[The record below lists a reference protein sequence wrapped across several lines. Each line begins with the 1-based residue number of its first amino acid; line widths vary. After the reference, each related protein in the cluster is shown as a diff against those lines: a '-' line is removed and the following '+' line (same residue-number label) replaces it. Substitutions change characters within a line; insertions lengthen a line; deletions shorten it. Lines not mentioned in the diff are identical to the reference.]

1 VSSRFRAVFG
11 WIVLT
16 LAMLSARPVLAD
28 ARTEARAHFKKG
40 MDAISAGKYEDG
52 ISELEKA
59 YEILPHPNV
68 LYNIARAHAEAG
80 NLEKAVENFKKYL
93 ETNPPDKDE
102 TLAIVK
108 GLEARIRKQ
117 QAEREK
123 AAPPEPTPPA
133 PEKPAAPTKPSA
145 TPTPTPLPTPSPT
158 PTPPA
163 PSGPPPAEAAS
174 AIGAA
179 RTEDVFAESIVTA
192 SKGAQSPL
200 DAPSSTSVITEQDI
214 RLSGITKIPE
224 LLRRLAGVDIM
235 EVTGGQTEV
244 SIRGFNQRL
253 SNKTLVLVDGRSV
266 YADILGATI
275 WQTLSIGVEDI
286 QRIEV
291 VRGPGSS
298 LYGADAFNGVVN
310 IITKKPGEGRSGL
323 AGAYGSQATTHG
335 SLWASGREG
344 DFGWRMAAGYDYLPR
359 WSREV
364 PNGRADVRTGVGDQ
378 VESSRTIRLDARGS
392 RRFGKAGTLNFGGG
406 LAQGSL
412 EILGIGTLQDIV
424 LPSFAATDVT
434 TSWTSDH
441 IDARIFWNRLRGDSS
456 LNVNYVGQSLL
467 PTRVEQNIVDG
478 EVVYK
483 AKLEISADF
492 VNDLRV
498 GAAYRYKDVV
508 WTYLDQDRVEHHY
521 SLFLHDELTI
531 AKPLSIVADYR
542 IDWVPYLERFQQS
555 PRGAVLV
562 HPSKQSTI
570 RGSVATAYRKPTFL
584 ESYLRLPIQLPVTG
598 AGQFSEG
605 VRRDDP
611 SFIVNAE
618 RILSAELGYLNQ
630 ESDVFTVDTA
640 LYFNRVTSLI
650 QLAATRPLTVAD
662 FPTAG
667 TQDIATGLFPTGFGG
682 WDNQCQAYNVYGGEA
697 SLRTYPTEGLDI
709 YGNYTLNLV
718 QQDNSGCTAEQ
729 LSRIVSDQRT
739 SRHKVNAG
747 VQLRTKP
754 GIDGSVD
761 FHYIADQSWAEQ
773 VTNFVRQQ
781 IEQQRFRL
789 SQYVLLNARL
799 GYRFLSNQ
807 ADVAVVG
814 FNLLGLEHREHPFG
828 QLIGRRMMFE
838 FSYRF

>member
-1 VSSRFRAVFG
+1 
-11 WIVLT
+11 
-16 LAMLSARPVLAD
+16 MLVARPVLAD

-40 MDAISAGKYEDG
+40 MEAISAGKYDDG
-52 ISELEKA
+52 IAELEKA
-59 YEILPHPNV
+59 YEILPHANV

-80 NLEKAVENFKKYL
+80 NLEKALEYFRRYL
-93 ETNPPDKDE
+93 QTEPADKDE
-102 TLAIVK
+102 TLAIVRT
-108 GLEARIRKQ
+108 LELRLKKQ
-117 QAEREK
+117 QAERDK
-123 AAPPEPTPPA
+123 AQAETPPEKPEGPEKPPQGSPPTPPL
-133 PEKPAAPTKPSA
+133 APTPA
-145 TPTPTPLPTPSPT
+145 
-158 PTPPA
+158 PPA
-163 PSGPPPAEAAS
+163 PAA
-174 AIGAA
+174 AAGIGAA

-253 SNKTLVLVDGRSV
+253 ANKTLVLVDGRSV

-291 VRGPGSS
+291 VRGPGSA

-335 SLWASGREG
+335 SLWASGRQGEL
-344 DFGWRMAAGYDYLPR
+344 GWRMAAGYDYLPR

-392 RRFGKAGTLNFGGG
+392 RRFGKLGTLNFGGG

-412 EILGIGTLQDIV
+412 EVLGIGTLQDIV
-424 LPSFAATDVT
+424 LPRFAATDVT
-434 TSWTSDH
+434 TSFNAEH
-441 IDARIFWNRLRGDSS
+441 FDARIFWNRLRADSS
-456 LNVNYVGQSLL
+456 LNVAYVGQSLL
-467 PTRVEQNIVDG
+467 PARVEQNVVDG
-478 EVVYK
+478 ELVYK
-483 AKLEISADF
+483 TKIRISSDL
-492 VNDLRV
+492 VNDLRI
-498 GAAYRYKDVV
+498 GGAYRYKDVV
-508 WTYLDQDRVEHHY
+508 WTYLDRDRFEHHY
-521 SLFLHDELTI
+521 ALFLHDELEI
-531 AKPLSIVADYR
+531 AKAVALVADYR
-542 IDWVPYLERFQQS
+542 LDWVPYLERFQQS

-570 RGSVATAYRKPTFL
+570 RGSVATAFRKPTFL

-611 SFIVNAE
+611 SFILNAE

-630 ESDVFTVDTA
+630 ESDLFTVDTA
-640 LYFNRVTSLI
+640 LYFNRVSSLI

-667 TQDIATGLFPTGFGG
+667 RQDIATGFFPVAFGG
-682 WDNQCQAYNVYGGEA
+682 WENQCQAYNVYGGEA
-697 SLRTYPTEGLDI
+697 GVRTYPTEGLDV
-709 YGNYTLNLV
+709 YANYTLNLV

-729 LSRIVSDQRT
+729 LSRIVADQRT
-739 SRHKVNAG
+739 SQHKVNAG
-747 VQLRTKP
+747 VQLRTKS
-754 GIDGSVD
+754 GVDGSVD
-761 FHYIADQSWAEQ
+761 FHFIGEQSWAEQ
-773 VTNFVRQQ
+773 VTNFVRQE

-789 SQYVLLNARL
+789 SKYALLNARV
-799 GYRFLSNQ
+799 GYRFLSDQ
-807 ADVAVVG
+807 ADVGIVG
-814 FNLLGLEHREHPFG
+814 FNVLGLEHREHPFG
-828 QLIGRRMMFE
+828 QLLGRRVMLQFT
-838 FSYRF
+838 YRF

>member
-1 VSSRFRAVFG
+1 
-11 WIVLT
+11 
-16 LAMLSARPVLAD
+16 MLSRLRASVVWPLLAFAVTTSFAPSASAD

-40 MDAISAGKYEDG
+40 MDAIAAGRFDEG
-52 ISELEKA
+52 IPELEKA

-80 NLEKAVENFKKYL
+80 NLEKAIDYYKRYL

-102 TLAIVK
+102 TQAVLK
-108 GLEARIRKQ
+108 GLEARLK
-117 QAEREK
+117 K
-123 AAPPEPTPPA
+123 PEPEPPPPA
-133 PEKPAAPTKPSA
+133 PTPAQ
-145 TPTPTPLPTPSPT
+145 PTPTIPEAPKPAPSP
-158 PTPPA
+158 PPA
-163 PSGPPPAEAAS
+163 PVAP
-174 AIGAA
+174 IGEA

-192 SKGAQSPL
+192 SKGAQSPV

-253 SNKTLVLVDGRSV
+253 ANKTLVLVDGRSV

-286 QRIEV
+286 ARIEV

-310 IITKKPGEGRSGL
+310 IITKKPGEQSAADGRKSGL
-323 AGAYGSQATTHG
+323 SGAYGSQATTHG

-344 DFGWRMAAGYDYLPR
+344 SFGWRMAAGYDYLPR

-378 VESSRTIRLDARGS
+378 VESSRTVRFDARGS
-392 RRFGKAGTLNFGGG
+392 RSFGKAGTLSFGGG

-434 TSWTSDH
+434 TSWTSEH
-441 IDARIFWNRLRGDSS
+441 IDARVFWNRLRADSS

-467 PTRVEQNIVDG
+467 PARVEQNIIDG
-478 EVVYK
+478 EVAYK
-483 AKLEISADF
+483 GRLELSRDF
-492 VNDLRV
+492 VNNLRI

-508 WTYLDQDRVEHHY
+508 WSYLDQDRFEHHY
-521 SLFLHDELTI
+521 ALFLHDELKI
-531 AKPLSIVADYR
+531 AKPVSLVADYR
-542 IDWVPYLERFQQS
+542 VDWVPYLERFQQS

-562 HPSKQSTI
+562 HPSKQSTV
-570 RGSVATAYRKPTFL
+570 RGSIATAFRKPTFL
-584 ESYLRLPIQLPVTG
+584 ESYLRLPIQLPVAG

-618 RILSAELGYLNQ
+618 RILSGELGYYNQ
-630 ESDVFTVDTA
+630 ESDLFTVDTA
-640 LYFNRVTSLI
+640 LYFNRVSNLI

-667 TQDIATGLFPTGFGG
+667 TQDISTGLYPVAFGG

-697 SLRTYPTEGLDI
+697 SIRTFPTEGLDL

-718 QQDNSGCTAEQ
+718 QQDNSGCTTDE

-739 SRHKVNAG
+739 SRHKVNGG
-747 VQLRTKP
+747 VQLRTKA
-754 GIDGSVD
+754 GFDGSIDV
-761 FHYIADQSWAEQ
+761 HYVADQYWAEQ

-781 IEQQRFRL
+781 IEQQRFRV
-789 SQYVLLNARL
+789 SQYVLANARV
-799 GYRFLSNQ
+799 GYRFLSNA
-807 ADVAVVG
+807 ADVGIVG
-814 FNLLGLEHREHPFG
+814 FNVLGLEHRQHPFG
-828 QLIGRRMMFE
+828 QLLGRRVMIQ